1 MFNNNLIYITIVILV
16 ILVIIFFIS
25 KRTVNIENFHWDHLH
40 KGPRSLDCYKLSKG
54 DCMKYANCGLCLKDR
69 KKLKLTCI
77 PGDYNGPFF
86 KEDCLGW
93 IHMNTYDRHMFDGER
108 IRRRVP
114 PWSMFY
120 PTYEARYPSPR
131 AWSTLL

>member
-1 MFNNNLIYITIVILV
+1 MFNHNLIYTIIVILV
-16 ILVIIFFIS
+16 ILFLMS
-25 KRTVNIENFHWDHLH
+25 NRTIHNKEHFYWNPLF
-40 KGPRSLDCYKLSKG
+40 KGQRSLDCYKLNKK
-54 DCMKYANCGLCLKDR
+54 DCMKYANCGLCLKD
-69 KKLKLTCI
+69 KKLTCI

-93 IHMNTYDRHMFDGER
+93 IHTNTYDRHMFDGER

>member
-1 MFNNNLIYITIVILV
+1 MYIIIVILIVV
-16 ILVIIFFIS
+16 ILFFIS
-25 KRTVNIENFHWDHLH
+25 KRTDKTENFWSPLH

-54 DCMKYANCGLCLKDR
+54 DCMKHANCGLCLKDR
-69 KKLKLTCI
+69 KLTCI

-93 IHMNTYDRHMFDGER
+93 IHTNTHDRHMFDGER

-120 PTYEARYPSPR
+120 PTYGARYPSPR